1 MGLLGTILGTD
12 QQKAALGR
20 AEDITREQ
28 SAASQQAYQNYL
40 AQAMAT
46 LSPYQQAAQGVLP
59 QLQQVAG
66 ERIDPTMTGFNFQ
79 DYMNDPGYQ
88 FQLQQ
93 GQQGINQA
101 SAARGNFFAPATV
114 QGLGQFQQGLAAT
127 SYQDA
132 FNRYLQQTQGLFG
145 QRMGG
150 QQQLYNQLAGIYGT
164 GANAAGQVA
173 GMQFGTGQ
181 QIGGSRAQLGSDLSN
196 LALARGQI
204 NPWGGILKLAGTAAG
219 AYFGGPM
226 GATAGSQLGGGM
238 TATSGPGA
246 YSTNMPPMKV

>member
-1 MGLLGTILGTD
+1 
-12 QQKAALGR
+12 
-20 AEDITREQ
+20 
-28 SAASQQAYQNYL
+28 
-40 AQAMAT
+40 
-46 LSPYQQAAQGVLP
+46 
-59 QLQQVAG
+59 
-66 ERIDPTMTGFNFQ
+66 MTGFNFQ

-88 FQLQQ
+88 FQLEQ

-101 SAARGNFFAPATV
+101 AAARGNFFAPATM

-145 QRMGG
+145 QKMGG

-164 GANAAGQVA
+164 GAGAAGQMA

-181 QIGGSRAQLGSDLSN
+181 QIGGLQTQLGSDLSN

-204 NPWGGILKLAGTAAG
+204 NPWGGILKAGAMAAG
-219 AYFGGPM
+219 AYFGGPA
-226 GATAGSQLGGGM
+226 GAAAGSQIGGAM
-238 TATSGPGA
+238 TTSGPGA
-246 YSTNMPPMKV
+246 YSTNMPPPR